1 MSTTARRYTA
11 KKPVACL
18 STLVAV
24 FLLRSCEAFV
34 VPQAGAGTRG
44 TPANKAKASH
54 GSAFSEAGLGLTM
67 AADGTGLPGRRALP
81 PTGRS
86 FVPEETTSG
95 KEEEKDTM
103 RAAMAS
109 ALAEMGAHE
118 GRRGGGREG
127 SEGGGW
133 RKGFRKVRGAVTRIW
148 KRGDSPA
155 AAGGVQ
161 VGADSYSSEYEFWV

>member
-24 FLLRSCEAFV
+24 FLLRYCEAFV

-44 TPANKAKASH
+44 TPANKVKASH
-54 GSAFSEAGLGLTM
+54 GSAFSEARPGLTM

-81 PTGRS
+81 VTGRS
-86 FVPEETTSG
+86 FVPEEATSS

-109 ALAEMGAHE
+109 AMAEMGAHE
-118 GRRGGGREG
+118 GRRGGGGE
-127 SEGGGW
+127 GGW
-133 RKGFRKVRGAVTRIW
+133 RKRFRKVRGAVTRIW

-161 VGADSYSSEYEFWV
+161 VGAEYYRSEL